1 MSPGKSPEATQPAS
15 TYRQLSI
22 LPMINISRFCA
33 LVGIAFVAGVLFSF
47 STRADDAASQNLA
60 NSDGESQSKA
70 PFEKKEENA
79 EQQNWLFHFQGTEIL
94 QGQPGFHAP
103 YSGINS
109 LHPGDNFRQTTTV
122 DLYFGARLLPGTEV
136 YFNPEYY
143 QGFSFGI
150 THGIA
155 AFPNAES
162 SKVGKYRG
170 DIFIPHLFLRQV
182 WGFGG
187 EQEQIEGGQL
197 QLAEK
202 QDISRFT
209 LTVGRMSVTDQFDN
223 NAYAHDPSS
232 QFLNWAIVDQGSFD
246 FAGDSLGY
254 EQGLTL
260 ELNQKR
266 WAARWG
272 IFTVPRVS
280 NGFATDGHFLKAW
293 QQVGELEER
302 YELFGHPGTVRFLGY
317 LESANMGSFA
327 ATVHN
332 PSLHEDI
339 AQTRRYRYTYGLGIN
354 FEQEITKDIGTFLRA
369 GYRDPNY
376 EFWQYTDI
384 SKSLSLGVQIKG
396 NSWCRPND
404 ALGLAYALDG
414 LGHAQRKYFAAGGLG
429 IVVGDGK
436 LDYGLENVFET
447 YYNLAVFKG
456 VNVSLDYQLAVNPA
470 YNQDRGPINIFMARF
485 HFQY

>member
-1 MSPGKSPEATQPAS
+1 
-15 TYRQLSI
+15 
-22 LPMINISRFCA
+22 MINSARFFA
-33 LVGIAFVAGVLFSF
+33 LLGIIFLTETQSPL
-47 STRADDAASQNLA
+47 STRADENAQPNLA
-60 NSDGESQSKA
+60 SGYLETPNKVPLDKKA
-70 PFEKKEENA
+70 DSS

-109 LHPGDNFRQTTTV
+109 LHPGDNFRQTTTA
-122 DLYFGARLLPGTEV
+122 DLFFGVRLLAGTEV

-155 AFPNAES
+155 AFPNAQS

-187 EQEQIEGGQL
+187 EQEQIEGSQL

-232 QFLNWAIVDQGSFD
+232 QFLNWAVVDQGSFD

-280 NGFATDGHFLKAW
+280 NGFATDGHYLKAW
-293 QQVGELEER
+293 QQVAELEER
-302 YELFGHPGTVRFLGY
+302 YELFGHPGKVRFLGY

-332 PSLHEDI
+332 PSLQEDI
-339 AQTRRYRYTYGLGIN
+339 ARTRRYRYTYGLGIN
-354 FEQEITKDIGTFLRA
+354 FEQEITKDVGAFLRA

-376 EFWQYTDI
+376 EYWQYTDI
-384 SKSLSLGVQIKG
+384 SKSLSLGVQIIG
-396 NSWCRPND
+396 TAWCRPND
-404 ALGLAYALDG
+404 TFGLAYALDG
-414 LGHAQRKYFAAGGLG
+414 LGHAQREYFAAGGLG

-436 LDYGLENVFET
+436 LHYGLENVVET
-447 YYNLAVFKG
+447 YYNFEVFKG
-456 VNVSLDYQLAVNPA
+456 LNVSLDYQLAVDPA
-470 YNQDRGPINIFMARF
+470 YNRDRGPINLFMARF
-485 HFQY
+485 HLQY

>member
-1 MSPGKSPEATQPAS
+1 
-15 TYRQLSI
+15 
-22 LPMINISRFCA
+22 MINSARFFA
-33 LVGIAFVAGVLFSF
+33 VLGIIFLTETQSPL
-47 STRADDAASQNLA
+47 STRADENAQPNLA
-60 NSDGESQSKA
+60 SGYLETPNKVPLDKKA
-70 PFEKKEENA
+70 DSS

-109 LHPGDNFRQTTTV
+109 LHPGDNFR
-122 DLYFGARLLPGTEV
+122 
-136 YFNPEYY
+136 
-143 QGFSFGI
+143 I

-155 AFPNAES
+155 AFPNAQS

-170 DIFIPHLFLRQV
+170 DVFIPHLFLRQV

-187 EQEQIEGGQL
+187 EQEQMEGSQL

-232 QFLNWAIVDQGSFD
+232 QFLNWAVVDQGSFD

-260 ELNQKR
+260 ELYQKR

-280 NGFATDGHFLKAW
+280 NGFATDGHYLKAW
-293 QQVGELEER
+293 QQVAELEER
-302 YELFGHPGTVRFLGY
+302 YELFGHPGKVRFLGY
-317 LESANMGSFA
+317 LENANMGSFA

-332 PSLHEDI
+332 PSLQEDI
-339 AQTRRYRYTYGLGIN
+339 ARTRRYR
-354 FEQEITKDIGTFLRA
+354 
-369 GYRDPNY
+369 
-376 EFWQYTDI
+376 
-384 SKSLSLGVQIKG
+384 
-396 NSWCRPND
+396 
-404 ALGLAYALDG
+404 
-414 LGHAQRKYFAAGGLG
+414 
-429 IVVGDGK
+429 
-436 LDYGLENVFET
+436 
-447 YYNLAVFKG
+447 
-456 VNVSLDYQLAVNPA
+456 
-470 YNQDRGPINIFMARF
+470 
-485 HFQY
+485 

>member
-1 MSPGKSPEATQPAS
+1 
-15 TYRQLSI
+15 
-22 LPMINISRFCA
+22 MINSARFFA
-33 LVGIAFVAGVLFSF
+33 VLGIIFVTETQYPV
-47 STRADDAASQNLA
+47 STRADDDAQQNLA
-60 NSDGESQSKA
+60 DDDGKSQSEV
-70 PFEKKEENA
+70 PLEKKEEAA
-79 EQQNWLFHFQGTEIL
+79 EQQNWLFHLQGTEIL

-103 YSGINS
+103 YSGTNS
-109 LHPGDNFRQTTTV
+109 LHPGDNFRQTTTA
-122 DLYFGARLLPGTEV
+122 DLFFGARLLPGTEV

-143 QGFSFGI
+143 QGFSFAI

-155 AFPNAES
+155 AFPNAQS

-170 DIFIPHLFLRQV
+170 DVFIPHLFLRQV

-187 EQEQIEGGQL
+187 EQEQIDGSQL
-197 QLAEK
+197 QLAGKE
-202 QDISRFT
+202 DISRFT

-223 NAYAHDPSS
+223 NSYAHDPTS
-232 QFLNWAIVDQGSFD
+232 QFLSWAVVDQGSFD

-293 QQVGELEER
+293 QQVAELEER

-317 LESANMGSFA
+317 LESANMGSFR
-327 ATVHN
+327 ATLDN

-339 AQTRRYRYTYGLGIN
+339 ARTRRFRYTYGLGIN
-354 FEQEITKDIGTFLRA
+354 FEQEITKDIGAFLRA

-376 EFWQYTDI
+376 EFWQYADI
-384 SKSLSLGVQIKG
+384 SRSLALGVQIKG
-396 NSWCRPND
+396 NAWCRPND
-404 ALGLAYALDG
+404 TFGLADALDG
-414 LGHAQRKYFAAGGLG
+414 LGHAQRKYFGAGGLG
-429 IVVGDGK
+429 ILVGDGK
-436 LDYGLENVFET
+436 LHYGLENVIET
-447 YYNLAVFKG
+447 YYNLEVFKG
-456 VNVSLDYQLAVNPA
+456 VNVSLDYQLVVNPA
-470 YNQDRGPINIFMARF
+470 YNQDRGPINVFMARF